1 MCVVADPPT
10 FIPMF
15 KPSDAEHAEF
25 APVAQWVMKG
35 AGKFV
40 IGGSTYRTQLR
51 AVSSIVGVLLEL
63 EKLGK
68 VLRYSDVDVDPER
81 CTPNG
86 LSGSEYFDDAH
97 LVALVRLTKC
107 KVVCVRDKRSHK
119 FLRAS
124 HLYQSP
130 KDRPKLY
137 TREKNKSLLCP
148 KNIAACCRG

>member
-15 KPSDAEHAEF
+15 KPSDREHAVF
-25 APVAQWVMKG
+25 APVAKWVMEG

-40 IGGSTYRTQLR
+40 IGGTTYREQLR

-63 EKLGK
+63 ERIGK
-68 VLRYSDVDVDPER
+68 VVRYADIDVDSHEAEAKRLEP
-81 CTPNG
+81 
-86 LSGSEYFDDAH
+86 GSDFDDPH

-107 KVVCVRDKRSHK
+107 KLVCVRDKRSHK
-119 FLRAS
+119 FLRAA
-124 HLYQSP
+124 HLYSSS

-137 TREKNKSLLCP
+137 TRRKNQSLLCP